1 MSTSTDAILF
11 YGYVWT
17 DKESPPWSRDDDD
30 DDDEDADDRY
40 ARLAGFTDEWTEG
53 DDGYFD
59 RRVKVLAN
67 AKCKIVMHCSD
78 SCVMYGVA
86 VKGTATTAWRGYPKK
101 IDPDKMAPKPEWA
114 DALRSYCEHMG
125 IKTGNRKPAWHLVSW
140 WG

>member
-17 DKESPPWSRDDDD
+17 DKESPPWSS
-30 DDDEDADDRY
+30 DDEDEGDEDEDDRY
-40 ARLAGFTDEWTEG
+40 ARRAGFTDKWSEG

-59 RRVKVLAN
+59 RRGKVLAK
-67 AKCKIVMHCSD
+67 AKCEIVHHCSD

-86 VKGTATTAWRGYPKK
+86 VKGTVTTAWRGYPKK
-101 IDPDKMAPKPEWA
+101 IDPDKMAPKSEWA